1 MIKNKSEPPHK
12 NFMISG
18 FATPEGT
25 KKFAQKMGAIHDNYR
40 IIQNLT
46 LSNVGIGTYLGNPDG
61 QTDLLVTEAVKKS
74 ILSGVNVVD
83 TAINY
88 RAQKA
93 ERSVGKAI
101 SELISEGKIE
111 RDSVFVSTKNGYVTN
126 DADIKEEFWNY
137 VQREYA
143 KRGVIGPDDISSGYH
158 CMTVKYLEDQ
168 LERSLKNLGLE
179 CIDLMYLHN
188 AVEGQ
193 IQDIPKEEFV
203 KKLKDAFEFYE
214 KKRKEGKIRYYG
226 MATWECFRVPKEN
239 PQYLSLHDV
248 VDLAK
253 QVGGEEH
260 GFRFI
265 QLPYNLYYDQALMLK
280 NQTENGTEISILEA
294 AQKYGIGVFT
304 SVPLMQGRLLAPGVL
319 PKIGDLKPSLQCIQF
334 IRSTPGVVA
343 PLVGQK
349 AANHVEENLEIMKI
363 TPMNKDEFEGLV
375 KKLVSS

>member
-1 MIKNKSEPPHK
+1 
-12 NFMISG
+12 MISG

-25 KKFAQKMGAIHDNYR
+25 KRFAQKLGTISSNYR
-40 IIQNLT
+40 TVQGLT
-46 LSNVGIGTYLGNPDG
+46 LSNVGIGTYLGNPDD
-61 QTDLLVTEAVKKS
+61 QTDLLVTEAVKQS
-74 ILSGVNVVD
+74 ILSGVNVID

-101 SELISEGKIE
+101 FELISEGKIE
-111 RDSVFVSTKNGYVTN
+111 RDHVFISTKNGYVTN

-137 VQREYA
+137 IQREYA
-143 KRGVIGPDDISSGYH
+143 TPGVIGPNDISSGYH

-168 LERSLKNLGLE
+168 LQRSLKNLGLE

-193 IQDIPKEEFV
+193 IQDVPKEQFIKNLGDV
-203 KKLKDAFEFYE
+203 FEFYE
-214 KKRKEGKIRYYG
+214 KKRKEGKIRHYG

-239 PQYLSLHDV
+239 QQYLSLHDV
-248 VDLAK
+248 VQLAR
-253 QVGGEEH
+253 QAGGEDH

-265 QLPYNLYYDQALMLK
+265 QLPYNMYYDQAYMLK
-280 NQTENGTEISILEA
+280 NQPANGADTSILGA
-294 AQKYGIGVFT
+294 AQAYGIGVFT

-319 PKIGDLKPSLQCIQF
+319 PNLGNLKPSLQCLQF

-349 AANHVEENLEIMKI
+349 TSSHVEENLEIMKI
-363 TPMNKDEFEGLV
+363 DPMNKDEFEGLV